1 MTHYGLLGKI
11 TNKVDRE
18 YGGNGIMP
26 EKIEQLLKK
35 IHILFA
41 KSDRYM
47 NSEDEIIISK
57 KEMFR
62 ILEEL
67 NYAIYE
73 MLDQYEMTQVSKEKA
88 KAHIEKQTENII
100 DSANKSAEDIY
111 AASIMYSDHMLSEVK
126 KVVQGQINRIQEEYH
141 VMEHFL
147 DGRVSA
153 IMRNRD
159 ELHEQLQDMA
169 DDKMYLKI
177 VEEQRKRE
185 KTQNRT
191 TSSEGGK
198 NHIAAIPGPGR
209 VVEAGYHDV
218 HDLAEESGSGF
229 VESGTAT
236 PAIKVNVDH
245 VAKVRKAALEER
257 SSLKDQEVAPP
268 AGQIYTADD
277 FDLDAEYYKWKT
289 GDEEEGQDS
298 AQDNGDSLK
307 QKIQTIFGKT
317 K

>member
-1 MTHYGLLGKI
+1 MTQHGLLGKI

-18 YGGNGIMP
+18 YGGIEIMP

-47 NSEDEIIISK
+47 NSEDEVIISK

-88 KAHIEKQTENII
+88 KAQIEKQTENII
-100 DSANKSAEDIY
+100 ESANKSAEDIY
-111 AASIMYSDHMLSEVK
+111 AASIMYSDNMLSEVK
-126 KVVQGQINRIQEEYH
+126 KAVQGQINRIQEEYH
-141 VMEHFL
+141 LMEHFL
-147 DGRVSA
+147 EGRVSA

-159 ELHEQLQDMA
+159 ELHEQLQDMS
-169 DDKMYLKI
+169 DDKMYLKMI
-177 VEEQRKRE
+177 EEQRKRE
-185 KTQNRT
+185 KRQNRT
-191 TSSEGGK
+191 ANPEGG
-198 NHIAAIPGPGR
+198 NTHMEAIPGPGK
-209 VVEAGYHDV
+209 VIEAGYHSVPELDEV
-218 HDLAEESGSGF
+218 GDNSF
-229 VESGTAT
+229 VQTGNST
-236 PAIKVNVDH
+236 PDIKVNIDH
-245 VAKVRKAALEER
+245 VAKVRKAALEEKENR
-257 SSLKDQEVAPP
+257 TGQEVPP
-268 AGQIYTADD
+268 PSGQVYTADD

-289 GDEEEGQDS
+289 GEETEEDETPQE
-298 AQDNGDSLK
+298 NGESLR